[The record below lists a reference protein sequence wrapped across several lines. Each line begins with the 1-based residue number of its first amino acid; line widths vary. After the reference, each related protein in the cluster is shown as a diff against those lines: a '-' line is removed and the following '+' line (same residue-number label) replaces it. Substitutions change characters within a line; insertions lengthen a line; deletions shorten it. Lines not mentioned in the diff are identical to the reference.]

1 MKNME
6 NELILEMPEEA
17 MRNGTRVYGEAGRAE
32 HGREMIGK
40 MVDEEVDS
48 VLDMKAS
55 SVMEAIDKSGTD
67 FGAKAADIYESAV
80 KNKSGEMLERLN
92 IGGIMQE
99 TIEDM
104 DNEQLEDL
112 VMSTMKTELGAVVN
126 FGAVIGLA
134 LGIINMIIYL
144 I

>member
-1 MKNME
+1 
-6 NELILEMPEEA
+6 
-17 MRNGTRVYGEAGRAE
+17 
-32 HGREMIGK
+32 MIGK
-40 MVDEEVDS
+40 TVDEEADS
-48 VLDMKAS
+48 DLDMKAS
-55 SVMEAIDKSGTD
+55 TVMEAIDKSGTD

-99 TIEDM
+99 TIAAM

-112 VMSTMKTELGAVVN
+112 DMSTKKTVLGAVVI
-126 FGAVIGLA
+126 FGAVLGLA
-134 LGIINMIIYL
+134 RGIINMIIYL